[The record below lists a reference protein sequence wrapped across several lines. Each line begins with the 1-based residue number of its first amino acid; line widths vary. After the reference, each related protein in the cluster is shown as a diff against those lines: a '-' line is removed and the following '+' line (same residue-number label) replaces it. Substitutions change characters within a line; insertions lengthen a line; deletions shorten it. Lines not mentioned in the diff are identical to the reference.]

1 LFTGIAKHI
10 KTFCLQILAI
20 TLFVALQGR
29 AVTRYIEYFVARP
42 ATSTSP
48 VKTAGRVKSI
58 QARCKL
64 QCFTQQFK
72 RVSIEPFLDPALS
85 IMLTGLQNPPDD
97 TSPEKQQQ
105 LRTFSEVA
113 LRGPPVC

>member
-1 LFTGIAKHI
+1 M
-10 KTFCLQILAI
+10 LAI

-29 AVTRYIEYFVARP
+29 AVTRYIEYFLARP
-42 ATSTSP
+42 AASTSP
-48 VKTAGRVKSI
+48 VKMAGKFKSV

-64 QCFTQQFK
+64 QCFTQKFK
-72 RVSIEPFLDPALS
+72 RVSIDPFLDPAFS
-85 IMLTGLQNPPDD
+85 IMMTGLKNHPDN